1 MIPDIYLPMVIRP
14 HSCMQLQVQ
23 TNFLTS
29 ISWSIDIGKLALLT
43 HSLKNTANT
52 LKSIWNL
59 FYGIQRLLFDICEI

>member
-43 HSLKNTANT
+43 HSL
-52 LKSIWNL
+52 
-59 FYGIQRLLFDICEI
+59 